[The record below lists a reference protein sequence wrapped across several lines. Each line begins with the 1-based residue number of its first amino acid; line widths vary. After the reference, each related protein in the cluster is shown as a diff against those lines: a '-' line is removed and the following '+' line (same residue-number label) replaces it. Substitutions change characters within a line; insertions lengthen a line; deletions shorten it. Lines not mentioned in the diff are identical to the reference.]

1 MENFAEQR
9 EHLTQSIERCQKEVN
24 VAMHELT
31 GAAGSKLDVS
41 AHIKQF
47 PLTWVIGAFL
57 VGIWLGS
64 HGTRVDGAGQGRS

>member
-1 MENFAEQR
+1 MR
-9 EHLTQSIERCQKEVN
+9 
-24 VAMHELT
+24 VAMHELA

-41 AHIKQF
+41 EHIKKF